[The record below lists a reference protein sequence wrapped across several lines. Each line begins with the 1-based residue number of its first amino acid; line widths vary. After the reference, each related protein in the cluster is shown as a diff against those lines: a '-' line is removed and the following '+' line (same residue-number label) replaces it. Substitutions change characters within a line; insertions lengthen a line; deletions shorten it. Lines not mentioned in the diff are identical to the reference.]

1 MAISRYSTTPE
12 QILDDSDY
20 KRVYSDKFNQNK
32 RHFLS
37 KVATLNLEYPE
48 FSDILNFSYSSHI
61 WSMGDRYYKLAYQY
75 YGSAQYWWVIAW
87 FNKKPTES
95 HVEVGE
101 IIRVPKPIGEVLAT
115 LGY

>member
-37 KVATLNLEYPE
+37 N
-48 FSDILNFSYSSHI
+48 
-61 WSMGDRYYKLAYQY
+61 
-75 YGSAQYWWVIAW
+75 
-87 FNKKPTES
+87 
-95 HVEVGE
+95 VEVGE